1 MVGGMAK
8 SCDSHVP
15 CSPLF
20 PSDLNDS
27 ITSFFESRAT
37 KFTKEGWLTKY
48 TTKPAEPA
56 WNEKLPGSRS
66 SIDAGIHHDVRVSPC
81 WWVIIIITLNHIS
94 ISQNKDTAARPRRQ
108 ESQSAN
114 HRPTTIGITNLTA
127 ILRTMKIVSANKI
140 FVRES

>member
-37 KFTKEGWLTKY
+37 KFTKEGWLAKY
-48 TTKPAEPA
+48 TTKSAEPA
-56 WNEKLPGSRS
+56 WNEKLPRS
-66 SIDAGIHHDVRVSPC
+66 HGSIDAGIHHDVRVSPC
-81 WWVIIIITLNHIS
+81 LRAVVIITFDHIS
-94 ISQNKDTAARPRRQ
+94 ISQNKDIAVRPRRQ
-108 ESQSAN
+108 VKVLITDQQRSES
-114 HRPTTIGITNLTA
+114 RTPTA
-127 ILRTMKIVSANKI
+127 ILRTVKIVSVNKI
-140 FVRES
+140 FVRGS